1 MEHPNRSSNTFA
13 VGLLSAGS
21 DPNLNQLQLDH
32 VQIAAPPG
40 CEAEA
45 RRWYGELLALP
56 ELEKPAPLR
65 GRGGAWFELGS
76 GQLHVG
82 VEAGFEPARK
92 AHPALR
98 VDDLDALAA
107 RLEAAGSP
115 VRWDD
120 AIPAERRFYSEDPWG
135 NRIEFLAAGAGEVGD
150 RQGGDADRPGSFDQ
164 TYLGRLRK
172 KIGADLV
179 LAPGAM
185 VVPRRADGAVLLTR
199 RSDNGTWCFPAGN
212 AEEGGSFAATAVAE
226 TGEEA
231 GLTVRP
237 EDLVPFGCLSE
248 ARLHTVHYPSGDVVH
263 CFALLFVTSEWTGEP
278 RHDGEETTAIRWA
291 SPAALPEPMHEP
303 SRIALELL
311 ARWDDG
317 GGFQVA

>member
-1 MEHPNRSSNTFA
+1 MNSIR
-13 VGLLSAGS
+13 
-21 DPNLNQLQLDH
+21 LDH

-45 RRWYGELLALP
+45 RRWFGGVLGLRELAKP
-56 ELEKPAPLR
+56 EALR
-65 GRGGAWFELGS
+65 GRGGAWFELGDGG

-98 VDDLDALAA
+98 VADLEALAR

-120 AIPAERRFYSEDPWG
+120 AIPGERRFYSTDPWG
-135 NRIEFLAAGAGEVGD
+135 NRVEFLAAVGSAGGRDGAPE
-150 RQGGDADRPGSFDQ
+150 RPEAFAA
-164 TYLGRLRK
+164 TYLGRLREQ
-172 KIGADLV
+172 IGTDLV

-185 VVPRRADGAVLLTR
+185 VVLRRADGEVLLTR
-199 RSDNGTWCFPAGN
+199 RADNRTWCFPAGN

-226 TGEEA
+226 TAEET
-231 GLTVRP
+231 GVTVRTA
-237 EDLVPFGCLSE
+237 DLVPFGCLSE
-248 ARLHTVHYPSGDVVH
+248 AELHTVHYPSGDVVH
-263 CFALLFVTSEWTGEP
+263 CFALLFVATAWSGEP
-278 RHDGEETTAIRWA
+278 HPDGEETTAVRWA
-291 SPAALPEPMHEP
+291 SAAALPEPMHEP
-303 SRIALELL
+303 SRVALGLL